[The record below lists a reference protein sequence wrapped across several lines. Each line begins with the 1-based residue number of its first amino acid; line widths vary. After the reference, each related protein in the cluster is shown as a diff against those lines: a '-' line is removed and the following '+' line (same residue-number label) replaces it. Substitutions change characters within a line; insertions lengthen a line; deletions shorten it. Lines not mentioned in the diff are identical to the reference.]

1 MITFVTENT
10 NSMEGSCNIT
20 FLVVALVAVL
30 ILQICCLV
38 LLKVAKDAN
47 KIAQMALDA
56 WKSATDENRRLID
69 RHFELVEE
77 NIRLRYERNQSAD

>member
-1 MITFVTENT
+1 
-10 NSMEGSCNIT
+10 MEGSCSIV

-30 ILQICCLV
+30 MLQICCFV
-38 LLKVAKDAN
+38 LFKAAKDAN
-47 KIAQMALDA
+47 KRAQMALDA

-77 NIRLRYERNQSAD
+77 NIRLRYERNQSAN